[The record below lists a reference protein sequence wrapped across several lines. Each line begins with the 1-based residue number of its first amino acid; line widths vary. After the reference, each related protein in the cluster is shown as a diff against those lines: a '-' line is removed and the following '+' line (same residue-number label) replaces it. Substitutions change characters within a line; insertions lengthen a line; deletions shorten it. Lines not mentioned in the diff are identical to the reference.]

1 MKIKSSIATALMLIL
16 ANGSWA
22 EPIKMEMTTE
32 IPLGITTP
40 DTIETQL
47 GELNFFDGVPDEQTA
62 EKVYNLLD
70 FHHALQAYMSGIQIA
85 SMNAMRKGLL
95 EFGPANTTV
104 VQFADLMDSKALFLT
119 ANTTSVYQMAWLEL
133 KDEPMVIETPPDVLG
148 IIDDHWFKY
157 VTDFGRLGPDKGEG
171 GKFLILP
178 PGYEGDIPEG
188 YHTARTNTY
197 GNWVIWR
204 GFQVDGST
212 QPAVEATQK
221 SFRIY
226 PLSKQD
232 NPPEMTFVNAS
243 GKFMN
248 TIHRMDDHIFNEIDA
263 VIQAEPSYGES
274 PEILGVMASIG
285 IKKGEPFEPDERMQK
300 ILSAAANAGAVSVKT
315 IMSKP
320 RDEMFYFYPGES
332 VWMNPFPGG
341 SYEWLHEGAKLLN
354 ARAGFHFYATG
365 ITPAMAKKIIGKGS
379 KYAYTFLDSDRNP
392 LDGSKTYKVNVPPNV
407 PAKDFWSFTLY
418 DNQTR
423 SMLQTDAR
431 FPGIDNNQ
439 EGIIQNTDGS
449 YDIYFGPQAPEGQEN
464 NWIQT
469 IPGRGWNMIFRLY
482 GPLESWYEK
491 TWRPGEPEQIK

>member
-1 MKIKSSIATALMLIL
+1 
-16 ANGSWA
+16 
-22 EPIKMEMTTE
+22 
-32 IPLGITTP
+32 
-40 DTIETQL
+40 
-47 GELNFFDGVPDEQTA
+47 
-62 EKVYNLLD
+62 
-70 FHHALQAYMSGIQIA
+70 
-85 SMNAMRKGLL
+85 MNAMRKGLL

-104 VQFADLMDSKALFLT
+104 VQFTDLMDSKALFLT

-212 QPAVEATQK
+212 QLAVEATQK
-221 SFRIY
+221 QFRIY

-248 TIHRMDDHIFNEIDA
+248 TIHRMDDHIFEEIHA

-274 PEILGVMASIG
+274 PEILGVMAAIG

-354 ARAGFHFYATG
+354 ARSGFHFYATG

-431 FPGIDNNQ
+431 FPGIDNNR
-439 EGIIQNTDGS
+439 EGDH
-449 YDIYFGPQAPEGQEN
+449 PKHR
-464 NWIQT
+464 WI
-469 IPGRGWNMIFRLY
+469 L
-482 GPLESWYEK
+482 
-491 TWRPGEPEQIK
+491 